1 MEQLLVKIGE
11 LVATEIDDVE
21 EIKYMDKEFGY
32 MFYIILKNGKKIIL
46 SLVDSEL
53 RQQKWGDALCVL
65 FFYCKVSVFFNTSPF
80 TFS

>member
-11 LVATEIDDVE
+11 LVATEIDGVE
-21 EIKYMDKEFGY
+21 EVKYMDKELGY

-53 RQQKWGDALCVL
+53 
-65 FFYCKVSVFFNTSPF
+65 
-80 TFS
+80 

>member
-53 RQQKWGDALCVL
+53 R
-65 FFYCKVSVFFNTSPF
+65 
-80 TFS
+80 

>member
-21 EIKYMDKEFGY
+21 NVKYMDKELGY

-46 SLVDSEL
+46 SLVNSE
-53 RQQKWGDALCVL
+53 
-65 FFYCKVSVFFNTSPF
+65 F
-80 TFS
+80 